1 MCFPRPRDAA
11 RRLRSAPSH
20 SHRRWRLVHHGA
32 ARPGRRRGLAGST
45 RHAVVTVMWSRQP
58 HWTAVTAGRRGL
70 VTRTPRSLC
79 GGVSGRALRRLPVM
93 TDTAA
98 PLPAQL
104 RHLIESDPA
113 AARQA
118 IDGLLLELHSLTTT
132 ATRTAR
138 KTGVNLEQV
147 GRALRRVDEAVVLL
161 HAAADLLL
169 GALADTGRTRT

>member
-1 MCFPRPRDAA
+1 
-11 RRLRSAPSH
+11 
-20 SHRRWRLVHHGA
+20 
-32 ARPGRRRGLAGST
+32 
-45 RHAVVTVMWSRQP
+45 
-58 HWTAVTAGRRGL
+58 
-70 VTRTPRSLC
+70 
-79 GGVSGRALRRLPVM
+79 M

-118 IDGLLLELHSLTTT
+118 IDGLLLELYSLTTT

-147 GRALRRVDEAVVLL
+147 GRALRLVDEAVVLL
-161 HAAADLLL
+161 HEAADLLL

>member
-1 MCFPRPRDAA
+1 
-11 RRLRSAPSH
+11 
-20 SHRRWRLVHHGA
+20 
-32 ARPGRRRGLAGST
+32 
-45 RHAVVTVMWSRQP
+45 
-58 HWTAVTAGRRGL
+58 
-70 VTRTPRSLC
+70 
-79 GGVSGRALRRLPVM
+79 M

-98 PLPAQL
+98 PLSAQL

-161 HAAADLLL
+161 HEAADLLL